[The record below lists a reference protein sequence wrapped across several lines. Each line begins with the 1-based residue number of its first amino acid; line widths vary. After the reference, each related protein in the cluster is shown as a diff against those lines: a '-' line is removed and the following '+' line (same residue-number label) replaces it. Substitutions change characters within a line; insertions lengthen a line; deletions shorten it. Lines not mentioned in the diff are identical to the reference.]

1 MQKRYVSMSVYF
13 QISIIFM
20 NRGWWLLN
28 LKIWWFDE
36 MWLKRIIQLLK
47 SEVAI
52 VSLFRQIQQTKNFL
66 LQVKTTTKSPGNGI
80 AESVK
85 SCNLHKKG
93 SFKA

>member
-1 MQKRYVSMSVYF
+1 MSVYF
-13 QISIIFM
+13 QIQVIYM

-52 VSLFRQIQQTKNFL
+52 VSLFCQIHSCL
-66 LQVKTTTKSPGNGI
+66 LQVKKITKSLGNGI
-80 AESVK
+80 AEFAK
-85 SCNLHKKG
+85 SCNLHQKG

>member
-1 MQKRYVSMSVYF
+1 MSAYF
-13 QISIIFM
+13 QIQTICM

-52 VSLFRQIQQTKNFL
+52 VSLFRQIQQPNIFL
-66 LQVKTTTKSPGNGI
+66 SEVKTTTKSPGNGI

-85 SCNLHKKG
+85 SCNLHQK
-93 SFKA
+93 SRIL